1 MDLAKTTLKH
11 AGRFGSGTLIS
22 RGFALIRDVL
32 MAAILGSGPEVAA
45 FFMAFRFSNIMR
57 RILGEGAMQA
67 AMVPVFE
74 ELRVKDER
82 QAALFFR
89 STWLAVS
96 AVLIAVITLIEIML
110 GCTLLF
116 GWAGTR
122 SEVIRLTMIMTPGL
136 LFICWY
142 GIQSALCSCYGHFF
156 VPAVAP
162 AAFNIVWISSLVLLR
177 HQPAPIIVAML
188 ATSIVVAYALQ
199 WGAVFQI
206 TRANLKR
213 VLGRDW
219 WKAQFGPLAPL
230 KRLLAPL
237 TLGLIGVSASQLNSL
252 IDAWYAQLADPS
264 GPAYLWYAIRLE
276 QVPVGMIGV
285 ALSSAALPPLARC
298 LAQHNYRDFA
308 QLIRASLV
316 KAGQATLMCSALFF
330 TVGYSLIDFVFCRGA
345 FTTFATTQSSIC
357 LWAYALGLTPQTW
370 VILLTPAFY
379 AAKDYRTPSIAALWS
394 LASNV
399 IFNATLVQFFGCG
412 PVSIAL
418 ATGVASLFNL
428 WWLLRKLPGTLS
440 GSVWSEIAR
449 FVLPVLTAT
458 CAGIAVGMLWGSP
471 TLPILLGH
479 AAEVAATPSWI
490 KLARFASEV
499 ATFFA
504 VMLATGALKRWRQE
518 SYDPQ
523 AATAKLSN

>member
-67 AMVPVFE
+67 AMVPIFE

-96 AVLIAVITLIEIML
+96 AALIVIISIIELCLGSVLLL
-110 GCTLLF
+110 GWGGART
-116 GWAGTR
+116 
-122 SEVIRLTMIMTPGL
+122 EVIRLTMIMTPGL

-162 AAFNIVWISSLVLLR
+162 AAFNIVWIGSLVLLR
-177 HQPAPIIVAML
+177 DQPAQVIVAML
-188 ATSIVVAYALQ
+188 ATSIVLAYAFQ
-199 WGAVFQI
+199 WSAVFQI
-206 TRANLKR
+206 TRSNMR
-213 VLGRDW
+213 RILGREW
-219 WKAQFGPLAPL
+219 WKASFGPLAPL

-237 TLGLIGVSASQLNSL
+237 TLGLIGVSAAQLNSL

-298 LAQHNYRDFA
+298 LAQGKYRDFA
-308 QLIRASLV
+308 QLIRASIV
-316 KAGQATLMCSALFF
+316 KSGQATLMCSALFF
-330 TVGYSLIDFVFCRGA
+330 TIGYSLIDFVFCRGA
-345 FTTFATTQSSIC
+345 FTTYATTQSSIC

-379 AAKDYRTPSIAALWS
+379 AAKDYRTPSIAAIWS
-394 LASNV
+394 LASNL
-399 IFNATLVQFFGCG
+399 IFNATLVQLLGCG
-412 PVSIAL
+412 AVSIAL

-428 WWLLRKLPGTLS
+428 WWLVRKLPGTLS
-440 GSVWSEIAR
+440 ASVWSEIAR
-449 FVLPVLTAT
+449 FVMPVTAAT
-458 CAGIAVGMLWGSP
+458 CAGIAVGVLWESP
-471 TLPILLGH
+471 TLPILFGR
-479 AAEVAATPSWI
+479 AAEIATTPSWI
-490 KLARFASEV
+490 KPARFVSEL

-504 VMLATGALKRWRQE
+504 VMIATGALKRWRQE
-518 SYDPQ
+518 SNDP
-523 AATAKLSN
+523 AATFDISN